1 MPEFTKR
8 LPTGA
13 AVLERLPAWL
23 KPWIAR
29 GREVAK
35 RAQEQGSSLNAA
47 GMAYF
52 AAIAVGPAA
61 VVIGAIAGLI
71 LTPDQVTDAA
81 SALTRVLPTGQTPI
95 EPALKA
101 LVQVSVQA
109 SAQAVSITSV
119 IGVGVALYA
128 SSRFLYGL
136 RLAMQQ
142 SYQVEA
148 PHPGIM
154 VRVTAIIGTV
164 VGLVVAAAV
173 LLLAS
178 LAGPILRA
186 LGDGQRGF
194 WTNLLDN
201 PVLAWV
207 IIALVIMFVVRLI
220 LRRGSGVRMKVKPWS
235 PAVLLCTL
243 WILGVSAGVTVYA
256 NRSST
261 LGVAI
266 AVFGASIVFL
276 LWLYLCFLGILMATH
291 LHAAMHP
298 QTAGAPTP
306 ASVGKPAR
314 RPSNDRG
321 GKARNHPTNPS

>member
-1 MPEFTKR
+1 MPSITKR
-8 LPTGA
+8 LPSSA
-13 AVLERLPAWL
+13 ALMERLPTWVQ
-23 KPWIAR
+23 PWVAR

-35 RAQEQGSSLNAA
+35 RAQEQGSSLDAA

-61 VVIGAIAGLI
+61 VVIGAFAGLI

-81 SALTRVLPTGQTPI
+81 TALTRVLPAGQTPI

-142 SYQVEA
+142 AYQVDA
-148 PHPGIM
+148 PHPGVM
-154 VRVTAIIGTV
+154 VRITAIIGTV
-164 VGLVVAAAV
+164 LGLVVAAAA
-173 LLLAS
+173 LLLTS
-178 LAGPILRA
+178 LAGPIVRS
-186 LGDGQRGF
+186 LGNGQRGF
-194 WTNLLDN
+194 WASLLDN
-201 PVLAWV
+201 AVLTWV
-207 IIALVIMFVVRLI
+207 IIALVVAFVVRLI
-220 LRRGSGVRMKVKPWS
+220 LRRGSGVRMRVSLWS

-243 WILGVSAGVTVYA
+243 WVLGVSAGVTIYA
-256 NRSST
+256 ARSST

-266 AVFGASIVFL
+266 AVFGAPIIFL
-276 LWLYLCFLGILMATH
+276 LWLYLCFIGILLATH
-291 LHAAMHP
+291 LHASADQP
-298 QTAGAPTP
+298 GASAAPA
-306 ASVGKPAR
+306 ASVGEPAR
-314 RPSNDRG
+314 GAGNDRG
-321 GKARNHPTNPS
+321 RKARDHTAHSS

>member
-1 MPEFTKR
+1 MPEFAKR

-13 AVLERLPAWL
+13 TLLARLPAWL
-23 KPWIAR
+23 RPWVAR
-29 GREVAK
+29 GREVTK

-81 SALTRVLPTGQTPI
+81 SALTRILPAGQTPI
-95 EPALKA
+95 EPALQA

-142 SYQVEA
+142 SYQVDA
-148 PHPGIM
+148 PYPGIM
-154 VRVTAIIGTV
+154 VRVTAVIGTV

-173 LLLAS
+173 LMLAS

-186 LGDGQRGF
+186 LGDGSRGF
-194 WTNLLDN
+194 WANLLDN
-201 PVLAWV
+201 AVLAWV
-207 IIALVIMFVVRLI
+207 IIALVVAFVVRLV
-220 LRRGSGVRMKVKPWS
+220 LRRGSGVRMQVALWS
-235 PAVLLCTL
+235 PAVLLCTI
-243 WILGVSAGVTVYA
+243 WILGVSAGVTFYA
-256 NRSST
+256 SRSST

-266 AVFGASIVFL
+266 AVFGAPIVFL
-276 LWLYLCFLGILMATH
+276 LWLYLCFIGILMATH

-298 QTAGAPTP
+298 HSAASITP
-306 ASVGKPAR
+306 GSVGKPAR
-314 RPSNDRG
+314 RPGNERR
-321 GKARNHPTNPS
+321 GKARDHPADPS